1 MMLDV
6 NSHLHRTDSELGSK
20 FTESKLQ
27 LTGSEGLKKTT
38 QATIC
43 NTVLAGLKRANATA

>member
-1 MMLDV
+1 MMLAV

-27 LTGSEGLKKTT
+27 LTGSEGLKK
-38 QATIC
+38 QRRQLFVILC
-43 NTVLAGLKRANATA
+43 